1 MHSMYHH
8 LYQHAEKAKWGTTWL
23 GPAVLTLMSMGW
35 TLVSFSFLCGEGDL
49 LRCLGCLRHLGFAL
63 RAFILATLVLVRY
76 PLTCACA
83 TIKFRSCRNSLFDS
97 FEATGIR
104 SACWKTRKQEPDRHE
119 GHKE

>member
-49 LRCLGCLRHLGFAL
+49 LRRVSAPLGVCLARLYPGHPGPGQ
-63 RAFILATLVLVRY
+63 VPSHVRLCHNQVQVMQEQ
-76 PLTCACA
+76 PVRQ
-83 TIKFRSCRNSLFDS
+83 FRSNWHQERLLEDKK
-97 FEATGIR
+97 TG
-104 SACWKTRKQEPDRHE
+104 TRQA
-119 GHKE
+119 